1 MVGDV
6 SVPNLNVSHHSASY
20 FRSFVFSSAFDGE
33 AESRRELGVVVG
45 FLMHAAGIWIPI
57 SFSLCP
63 QSKVPFVDISGL
75 H

>member
-6 SVPNLNVSHHSASY
+6 SVPNLNVSHSASY

-45 FLMHAAGIWIPI
+45 FLIHAAGTWLPT
-57 SFSLCP
+57 SFLLLSFYVLNR
-63 QSKVPFVDISGL
+63 KYL
-75 H
+75 L

>member
-6 SVPNLNVSHHSASY
+6 SVPNLNVSHSASY

-45 FLMHAAGIWIPI
+45 FLMHAAGIWKRPAAAPTYRI
-57 SFSLCP
+57 S
-63 QSKVPFVDISGL
+63 IRT
-75 H
+75 